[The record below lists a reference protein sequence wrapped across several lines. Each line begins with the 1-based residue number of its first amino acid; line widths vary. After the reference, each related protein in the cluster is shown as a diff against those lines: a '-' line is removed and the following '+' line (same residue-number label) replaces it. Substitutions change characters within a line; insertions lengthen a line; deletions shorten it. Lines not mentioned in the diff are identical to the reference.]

1 MTPGATPDA
10 DGTTFAAWS
19 TTARSVSVRLD
30 GERVEPLDALGE
42 GHFARHVAGVTPGA
56 LYIFLLD
63 GEPTPDPFARALPQG
78 VHGPGCVVAPE
89 CVAPL
94 AAPPPTSS
102 WVICEVHVGT
112 FSPEGTFR
120 GAEAKLGELAEIGIN
135 AIELLPIA
143 AFDGKHGWGYDGV
156 ALYAPHAPYGSPED
170 LRSLV
175 RAAHARGIAVML
187 DVVYNHFGPAGNYLW
202 RYAREYFDEQVET
215 PWGAAPAFAHGPM
228 RGLVVENARYW
239 LEEYGFDGL
248 RLDATHAIVDPSPLH
263 VLREITD
270 LAHALTPPRAIFFED
285 ERNDPRVITDD
296 GADAVWADDFHHQ
309 VHVLLTGE
317 RDGYYAAYEP
327 TLGALARAINE
338 GWTFTGQPFAPW
350 QGKPRG
356 ASLRAQGVP
365 PGKLVYC
372 LQNHDQVG
380 NRAHGSRLA
389 HDVDLSAFAAAS
401 ALLLFLPAI
410 PLLLMGQ
417 EWAASSPFLFFSDHH
432 GDLGDAIRK
441 GRREEFATF
450 AAFADPE
457 TRHRIPDPQAPA
469 TFERSKLQWS
479 ERSQEPHQG
488 VHALYR
494 ELLALRRT
502 DLVLAAHCGWADLHA
517 TARGNVL
524 EVVRTHGAE
533 QRRLLVTF
541 GAERAETDV
550 LEDERVLFT
559 CGSYDRGKL
568 GARSAVILASAGRGA

>member
-10 DGTTFAAWS
+10 NGTTFAAWS
-19 TTARSVSVRLD
+19 TTARSISVRLD
-30 GERVEPLDALGE
+30 GERVVPLEALGQ
-42 GHFARHVAGVTPGA
+42 GRFAAHVAGVAPGA
-56 LYIFLLD
+56 LYAFLLD
-63 GEPTPDPFARALPQG
+63 GEVTPDPFARALPQG
-78 VHGPGCVVAPE
+78 VHGPGCVVARE
-89 CVAPL
+89 RVEPL
-94 AAPPPTSS
+94 AAPLPTSS

-120 GAEAKLGELAEIGIN
+120 GAEAKLAALAEIGIN

-143 AFDGKHGWGYDGV
+143 AFDGQHGWGYDGV

-175 RAAHARGIAVML
+175 RAAHARGIAVVL

-202 RYAREYFDEQVET
+202 RYAREYFDEDVKT
-215 PWGAAPAFAHGPM
+215 PWGAAPAFAHPPM
-228 RGLVVENARYW
+228 RSLVVENARYW
-239 LEEYGFDGL
+239 LEEFGFDGL

-270 LAHALTPPRAIFFED
+270 LAHALTPPRRIFFED
-285 ERNDPRVITDD
+285 ERNDPTVVTEN

-327 TLGALARAINE
+327 SLAALALAINE

-350 QGKPRG
+350 KGKPRG

-380 NRAHGSRLA
+380 NRALGSRLA
-389 HDVDLSAFAAAS
+389 HDVDLAAFAAAS
-401 ALLLFLPAI
+401 TLLLFLPAI

-432 GDLGDAIRK
+432 GDLGEAIRE
-441 GRREEFATF
+441 GRREEFSAF
-450 AAFADPE
+450 AAFADPA
-457 TRHRIPDPQAPA
+457 TRGGIPDPQSPE
-469 TFERSKLQWS
+469 TFQRSKLRWG
-479 ERSQEPHQG
+479 ERTEEPHHG
-488 VHALYR
+488 MRELHR
-494 ELLALRRT
+494 ELLALRRE
-502 DLVLAAHCGWADLHA
+502 DPVLAAPCAWADLHA

-524 EVVRTHGAE
+524 EVVRTHE
-533 QRRLLVTF
+533 DEERRLLVTF
-541 GAERAETDV
+541 GAEPADV
-550 LEDERVLFT
+550 DVPLDARLLFT
-559 CGSYDRGKL
+559 CGSYTRGEL
-568 GARSAVILASAGRGA
+568 GARSAVILSLSA